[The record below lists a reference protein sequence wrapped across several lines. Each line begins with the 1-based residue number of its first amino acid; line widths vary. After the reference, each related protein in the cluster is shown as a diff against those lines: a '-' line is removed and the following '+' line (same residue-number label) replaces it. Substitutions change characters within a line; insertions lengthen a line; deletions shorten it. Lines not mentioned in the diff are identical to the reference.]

1 MFDLFVVITYF
12 LIVISFALKGRLSN
26 EVSASQYFLSSR
38 NLPWYSVAISTIAT
52 NIQGYQLLGMMGSAY
67 IFGLAQANLEINAI
81 QGILIGAF
89 IFVPFYLKEKVFT
102 ITEFIEKRLGK
113 KIALFYSIAN
123 ISLFSTITIG
133 AALFWGAYAT
143 EVVFDD
149 LLEPFVQNKF
159 ERITYLIIVLGL
171 ISGFYTYLGGLNAV
185 VKTDIIQFIIIIIG
199 GIIVFHISISNLG
212 GIEQL
217 YEKTGEKMHLHL
229 SANHPTLPWTHL
241 LGLFFLNI
249 NYWCANQT
257 IMQRAIAARN
267 LKHAQIGLL
276 AGGLLKYFMAA
287 IIVLPGIALYGIL
300 GENLQDPDLAFPYI
314 VKNLL
319 PVGFKG
325 IILCGLFASLMSTV
339 DSTLNSIAT
348 MWSTDIY
355 SKYINKA
362 ATDKE
367 KIIVGRKSII
377 IALCIGLTVGVY
389 LLYLKLDKP
398 QIAFTHV
405 LNNLRYYI
413 NCGIVLLICTS
424 VLLIKPNKKIIFCQL
439 VLSIPLNLAI
449 EKLVPELN
457 YFLRAFTVIIS
468 LLILS
473 IFFSERKIKN
483 IKSLFYPSSKLI
495 RNLGYLLLGSLIIIH
510 FLFS

>member
-1 MFDLFVVITYF
+1 MFDLFIVIFYF
-12 LIVISFALKGRLSN
+12 FIVISFALKGRLSN
-26 EVSASQYFLSSR
+26 DVSASQYFLSSR
-38 NLPWYSVAISTIAT
+38 NLPWYSIAISTIAT

-67 IFGLAQANLEINAI
+67 IFGLAQANLEINAV

-89 IFVPFYLKEKVFT
+89 IFVPLYLKEKVFT

-113 KIALFYSIAN
+113 NIALFYSLAN
-123 ISLFSTITIG
+123 ISLFSTITLG

-149 LLEPFVQNKF
+149 LLEPFVKNKF
-159 ERITYLIIVLGL
+159 ERITYLIVVLGI

-185 VKTDIIQFIIIIIG
+185 VKTDIIQFIIIIVS
-199 GIIVFHISISNLG
+199 GIIVFYASISNLG
-212 GIEQL
+212 GIGQL
-217 YEKTGEKMHLHL
+217 YERTGEKMHLHL
-229 SANHPTLPWTHL
+229 NANHPTLPWTHL

-267 LKHAQIGLL
+267 LNHAQIGLL
-276 AGGLLKYFMAA
+276 AGGLIKYFMAA

-319 PVGFKG
+319 PSGFKG
-325 IILCGLFASLMSTV
+325 IILCGLFASLMSTL

-355 SKYINKA
+355 SKYLNKA

-367 KIIVGRKSII
+367 KIIAGRKSII
-377 IALCIGLTVGVY
+377 IALCIGLTVGIY

-398 QIAFTHV
+398 EIAFTHV

-424 VLLIKPNKKIIFCQL
+424 VLLVKPNKKIIFYLL

-449 EKLVPELN
+449 EKLIPDLN

-473 IFFSERKIKN
+473 ILLSEKKN
-483 IKSLFYPSSKLI
+483 KKY
-495 RNLGYLLLGSLIIIH
+495 
-510 FLFS
+510 

>member
-1 MFDLFVVITYF
+1 MFDLFIVIFYF

-26 EVSASQYFLSSR
+26 DASADQYFLSSR
-38 NLPWYSVAISTIAT
+38 NLPWYSIAISTIAT

-67 IFGLAQANLEINAI
+67 IFGLAQANLEINAV

-113 KIALFYSIAN
+113 KIALFYSMAN
-123 ISLFSTITIG
+123 ISLFSTITLG

-149 LLEPFVQNKF
+149 LFEPFVRNKF
-159 ERITYLIIVLGL
+159 ERITYLILVLGL

-185 VKTDIIQFIIIIIG
+185 VKTDIIQFIIIIVG
-199 GIIVFHISISNLG
+199 GIIVFYISISNLG

-267 LKHAQIGLL
+267 LNHAQIGLL
-276 AGGLLKYFMAA
+276 AGGLIKYFMAI
-287 IIVLPGIALYGIL
+287 IIVLPGIALYGII
-300 GENLQDPDLAFPYI
+300 GDNLQDPDLAFPYI

-319 PVGFKG
+319 PNGFKG
-325 IILCGLFASLMSTV
+325 IILCGLFASLMSTL

-367 KIIVGRKSII
+367 KIIAGRKSIV
-377 IALCIGLTVGVY
+377 IALCIGLTVGIY

-424 VLLIKPNKKIIFCQL
+424 VLLIKPNKKIIFYLL

>member
-1 MFDLFVVITYF
+1 
-12 LIVISFALKGRLSN
+12 
-26 EVSASQYFLSSR
+26 
-38 NLPWYSVAISTIAT
+38 
-52 NIQGYQLLGMMGSAY
+52 
-67 IFGLAQANLEINAI
+67 
-81 QGILIGAF
+81 LIGAF

-113 KIALFYSIAN
+113 KIALFYSISN
-123 ISLFSTITIG
+123 ISLFSTITLG

-143 EVVFDD
+143 DVVFDD

-159 ERITYLIIVLGL
+159 ERITYLIVILGV
-171 ISGFYTYLGGLNAV
+171 ISGLYTYLGGLNAV

-199 GIIVFHISISNLG
+199 GIIVFHVSVSNLG

-300 GENLQDPDLAFPYI
+300 GEDLQDPDLAFPYI

-319 PVGFKG
+319 PNGFKG
-325 IILCGLFASLMSTV
+325 IILCGLFASLMSTL

-355 SKYINKA
+355 SKYINTA

-367 KIIVGRKSII
+367 KIISGRKSII
-377 IALCIGLTVGVY
+377 IALCIGLTVGIY

-424 VLLIKPNKKIIFCQL
+424 VLLIKPNKKIIFFLL
-439 VLSIPLNLAI
+439 VLSIPLNFAI

-473 IFFSERKIKN
+473 IFFSERKVKN
-483 IKSLFYPSSKLI
+483 IKSLFYPSSILI

>member
-1 MFDLFVVITYF
+1 MFDLFIVIFYF
-12 LIVISFALKGRLSN
+12 FIVISLALKGRLSN

-67 IFGLAQANLEINAI
+67 IFGLAQANLEINSV

-89 IFVPFYLKEKVFT
+89 IFVPLYLKEKVFT

-113 KIALFYSIAN
+113 NIALFYSVAN
-123 ISLFSTITIG
+123 ISLFSTITLG

-149 LLEPFVQNKF
+149 LLDPLVKNKF
-159 ERITYLIIVLGL
+159 ERITYLIVVLGV

-185 VKTDIIQFIIIIIG
+185 VKTDIIQFIIIIVG
-199 GIIVFHISISNLG
+199 GIIVFYISISHLG

-267 LKHAQIGLL
+267 LNHAQIGLL
-276 AGGLLKYFMAA
+276 TGGLIKYFMAA

-300 GENLQDPDLAFPYI
+300 GESLKDPDLAFPYI

-319 PVGFKG
+319 PKGFKG
-325 IILCGLFASLMSTV
+325 IILCGLFASLMSTL

-355 SKYINKA
+355 SKYINKV

-367 KIIVGRKSII
+367 KIIAGRKSII
-377 IALCIGLTVGVY
+377 IALCVGLTVGIY

-398 QIAFTHV
+398 QVAFTHV

-424 VLLIKPNKKIIFCQL
+424 VLLIKPNKKLIFYLL
-439 VLSIPLNLAI
+439 VLSIPLNLII
-449 EKLVPELN
+449 EKLIPELN

-473 IFFSERKIKN
+473 ILFSKGKIKK
-483 IKSLFYPSSKLI
+483 IKSLFYPSSILNRI
-495 RNLGYLLLGSLIIIH
+495 LVFLFLGILIIIP

>member
-1 MFDLFVVITYF
+1 
-12 LIVISFALKGRLSN
+12 
-26 EVSASQYFLSSR
+26 
-38 NLPWYSVAISTIAT
+38 
-52 NIQGYQLLGMMGSAY
+52 MGSAY
-67 IFGLAQANLEINAI
+67 IFGLAQANLEINAV

-89 IFVPFYLKEKVFT
+89 IFVPLYLKEKVFT

-113 KIALFYSIAN
+113 KIALFYSISN
-123 ISLFSTITIG
+123 ISLFSTITLG

-143 EVVFDD
+143 DVVFED

-159 ERITYLIIVLGL
+159 ERITCLIVILGV
-171 ISGFYTYLGGLNAV
+171 ISGLYTYLGGLNAV

-199 GIIVFHISISNLG
+199 GIIVFHVSVSNLG

-276 AGGLLKYFMAA
+276 AGGLIKYFMAA

-300 GENLQDPDLAFPYI
+300 GEGLQDPDLAFPYI

-319 PVGFKG
+319 PNGFKG
-325 IILCGLFASLMSTV
+325 IILCGLFASLMSTL

-355 SKYINKA
+355 SKYINTA

-367 KIIVGRKSII
+367 KIISGRKSII
-377 IALCIGLTVGVY
+377 IALCIGLTVGIY

-424 VLLIKPNKKIIFCQL
+424 VLLIKPNKKIIFFL
-439 VLSIPLNLAI
+439 MVLSIPLNLAI

-473 IFFSERKIKN
+473 IFFSERKVKN
-483 IKSLFYPSSKLI
+483 IKSLFYPSSILI

>member
-1 MFDLFVVITYF
+1 MFDFFIVIFYF

-38 NLPWYSVAISTIAT
+38 NLTWYSVAISTIAT

-67 IFGLAQANLEINAI
+67 IFGLAQANLEINAV

-89 IFVPFYLKEKVFT
+89 VFVPFYLKEKVFT

-123 ISLFSTITIG
+123 ISLFSTITLG

-159 ERITYLIIVLGL
+159 ERIAYLIVILGV
-171 ISGFYTYLGGLNAV
+171 ISGLYTYLGGLNAV
-185 VKTDIIQFIIIIIG
+185 VKTDIIQFIIIIIS
-199 GIIVFHISISNLG
+199 GIIVFYISISNLG
-212 GIEQL
+212 GIGQL
-217 YEKTGEKMHLHL
+217 YDKTGEKMHLHL

-276 AGGLLKYFMAA
+276 AGGLIKYFMAA

-300 GENLQDPDLAFPYI
+300 GEDLQDPDLAFPYI
-314 VKNLL
+314 IKNLL
-319 PVGFKG
+319 PNGFKG
-325 IILCGLFASLMSTV
+325 IILCGLFASLMSTL

-355 SKYINKA
+355 SKYINKS

-377 IALCIGLTVGVY
+377 IALCVGLTIGIY

-424 VLLIKPNKKIIFCQL
+424 VLLIKPNKKIIFRLL

-473 IFFSERKIKN
+473 IFFSKRKIKN

-495 RNLGYLLLGSLIIIH
+495 RNLGYLLLGSLILIH

>member
-1 MFDLFVVITYF
+1 MFDLFIVIFYF
-12 LIVISFALKGRLSN
+12 SIVISFALKGRLSN
-26 EVSASQYFLSSR
+26 DVSASQYFLSSR

-67 IFGLAQANLEINAI
+67 IFGLAQANLEINAV

-89 IFVPFYLKEKVFT
+89 IFVPLYLKEKVFT

-113 KIALFYSIAN
+113 KIALFYSISN
-123 ISLFSTITIG
+123 ISLFSTITLG

-143 EVVFDD
+143 DVVFDD

-159 ERITYLIIVLGL
+159 ERITYLIVILGV
-171 ISGFYTYLGGLNAV
+171 ISGLYTYLGGLNAV

-199 GIIVFHISISNLG
+199 GIIVFHVSVSNLG

-276 AGGLLKYFMAA
+276 AGGLIKYFMAA

-300 GENLQDPDLAFPYI
+300 GEGLQDPDLAFPYI

-319 PVGFKG
+319 PNGFKG
-325 IILCGLFASLMSTV
+325 IILCGLFASLMSTL

-355 SKYINKA
+355 SKYINTA

-367 KIIVGRKSII
+367 KIISGRKSII
-377 IALCIGLTVGVY
+377 IALCIGLTVGIY

-424 VLLIKPNKKIIFCQL
+424 VLLIKPNKKIIFFLL

-473 IFFSERKIKN
+473 IFFSERKVKN
-483 IKSLFYPSSKLI
+483 IKSLFYPSSILI

>member
-1 MFDLFVVITYF
+1 MFDLFIVIFYF
-12 LIVISFALKGRLSN
+12 FIVISFALKGRLSN
-26 EVSASQYFLSSR
+26 DASADQYFLSSR
-38 NLPWYSVAISTIAT
+38 NLPWYSIAISTIAT

-67 IFGLAQANLEINAI
+67 IFGLAQANLEINAV

-113 KIALFYSIAN
+113 KIALFYSVAN
-123 ISLFSTITIG
+123 ITLFSTITLG

-143 EVVFDD
+143 EVVFDN
-149 LLEPFVQNKF
+149 LFEPFVRNKF
-159 ERITYLIIVLGL
+159 ERITYLIVVLGL

-185 VKTDIIQFIIIIIG
+185 VKTDIIQFIIIIVG
-199 GIIVFHISISNLG
+199 GIIVFYISISNLG

-267 LKHAQIGLL
+267 LNHAQIGLL
-276 AGGLLKYFMAA
+276 AGGLIKYFMAV

-300 GENLQDPDLAFPYI
+300 GDSLQDPDLAFPYI

-319 PVGFKG
+319 PNGFKG
-325 IILCGLFASLMSTV
+325 IILCGLFASLMSTL

-367 KIIVGRKSII
+367 KIIAGRKSII
-377 IALCIGLTVGVY
+377 IALCIGLTVGIY

-424 VLLIKPNKKIIFCQL
+424 VLLIKPNKKIIFYLL
-439 VLSIPLNLAI
+439 VLSIPLNLVI
-449 EKLVPELN
+449 EKLVPNLN

-468 LLILS
+468 LLISS
-473 IFFSERKIKN
+473 ILFSEGKMKN
-483 IKSLFYPSSKLI
+483 IKSLFYPSSILN

>member
-1 MFDLFVVITYF
+1 MFDLFIVIFYF

-89 IFVPFYLKEKVFT
+89 VFVPFYLKEKVFT

-123 ISLFSTITIG
+123 ISLFSTITLG

-159 ERITYLIIVLGL
+159 ERIAYLIVILGV
-171 ISGFYTYLGGLNAV
+171 ISGLYTYLGGLNAV
-185 VKTDIIQFIIIIIG
+185 VKTDIIQFIIIIIS
-199 GIIVFHISISNLG
+199 GIIVFHVSVSNLG

-217 YEKTGEKMHLHL
+217 YDKTGEKMHLHL

-276 AGGLLKYFMAA
+276 AGGLIKYFMAA

-300 GENLQDPDLAFPYI
+300 GEDLQDPDLAFPYI

-319 PVGFKG
+319 PNGFKG
-325 IILCGLFASLMSTV
+325 IILCGLFASLMSTL

-355 SKYINKA
+355 SKYINKG

-377 IALCIGLTVGVY
+377 IALSIGLTVGMY

-398 QIAFTHV
+398 QAAFTHV

-424 VLLIKPNKKIIFCQL
+424 VLLIKPNKKIIFYLL
-439 VLSIPLNLAI
+439 VLSIPMNLAI

-457 YFLRAFTVIIS
+457 YFLRAFAVILS

-473 IFFSERKIKN
+473 IFFSEREIKN

-495 RNLGYLLLGSLIIIH
+495 RNLGYLLLGSLITIH

>member
-1 MFDLFVVITYF
+1 MFDLFVVIFYF
-12 LIVISFALKGRLSN
+12 FIVISFALKGRLSN

-123 ISLFSTITIG
+123 ISLFSTITLG

-159 ERITYLIIVLGL
+159 ERITYLIIVLGV

-287 IIVLPGIALYGIL
+287 IIILPGIALYGIL
-300 GENLQDPDLAFPYI
+300 GEDLQDPDLAFPYI

-325 IILCGLFASLMSTV
+325 IILCGLFASLMSTL

-355 SKYINKA
+355 SKYINKS

-377 IALCIGLTVGVY
+377 IALCVGLTIGIY

-424 VLLIKPNKKIIFCQL
+424 VLLIKPNKKIIFFLL

-473 IFFSERKIKN
+473 IFFSKRKIKN

-495 RNLGYLLLGSLIIIH
+495 RNLGYLLLASLIIIH

>member
-1 MFDLFVVITYF
+1 
-12 LIVISFALKGRLSN
+12 
-26 EVSASQYFLSSR
+26 
-38 NLPWYSVAISTIAT
+38 
-52 NIQGYQLLGMMGSAY
+52 
-67 IFGLAQANLEINAI
+67 
-81 QGILIGAF
+81 
-89 IFVPFYLKEKVFT
+89 
-102 ITEFIEKRLGK
+102 
-113 KIALFYSIAN
+113 
-123 ISLFSTITIG
+123 
-133 AALFWGAYAT
+133 
-143 EVVFDD
+143 
-149 LLEPFVQNKF
+149 
-159 ERITYLIIVLGL
+159 
-171 ISGFYTYLGGLNAV
+171 
-185 VKTDIIQFIIIIIG
+185 
-199 GIIVFHISISNLG
+199 
-212 GIEQL
+212 
-217 YEKTGEKMHLHL
+217 MHLHL

-267 LKHAQIGLL
+267 LNHAQIGLL
-276 AGGLLKYFMAA
+276 AGGLIKYFMAA

-300 GENLQDPDLAFPYI
+300 GENLQDPDLAYPYI

-319 PVGFKG
+319 PNGFKG
-325 IILCGLFASLMSTV
+325 IILCGLFASLMSTL

-367 KIIVGRKSII
+367 KIIAGRKSII
-377 IALCIGLTVGVY
+377 ISLCIGLTVGIY

-413 NCGIVLLICTS
+413 NCGIVLLILTS
-424 VLLIKPNKKIIFCQL
+424 VLLTKPNKKIIFYLL
-439 VLSIPLNLAI
+439 VLSIPFNLAI
-449 EKLVPELN
+449 EKLIPELN
-457 YFLRAFTVIIS
+457 YFLRAFTVIIF

-473 IFFSERKIKN
+473 FLFSERKIKN
-483 IKSLFYPSSKLI
+483 IKSLFYPSSILN
-495 RNLGYLLLGSLIIIH
+495 RNLGYLLLVSLIIIH

>member
-1 MFDLFVVITYF
+1 MFDLFIVIFYF
-12 LIVISFALKGRLSN
+12 FIVISFALKGRLSN
-26 EVSASQYFLSSR
+26 DVSASQYFLSSR

-67 IFGLAQANLEINAI
+67 IFGLAQANLEINAV

-89 IFVPFYLKEKVFT
+89 IFVPLYLKEKVFT

-113 KIALFYSIAN
+113 KIALFYSISN
-123 ISLFSTITIG
+123 ISLFSTITLG

-143 EVVFDD
+143 DVVFDD

-159 ERITYLIIVLGL
+159 ERITYLIVILGV
-171 ISGFYTYLGGLNAV
+171 ISGLYTYLGGLNAV

-199 GIIVFHISISNLG
+199 GIIVFHVSVSNLG

-276 AGGLLKYFMAA
+276 AGGLIKYFMAA

-300 GENLQDPDLAFPYI
+300 GEDLPDPDLAFPYI

-319 PVGFKG
+319 PNGFKG
-325 IILCGLFASLMSTV
+325 IILCGLFASLMSTL

-355 SKYINKA
+355 SKYINTA

-367 KIIVGRKSII
+367 KIISGRKSII
-377 IALCIGLTVGVY
+377 IALCIGLTVGIY

-424 VLLIKPNKKIIFCQL
+424 VLLIKPNKKIIFFL
-439 VLSIPLNLAI
+439 MVLSIPLNLAI

-483 IKSLFYPSSKLI
+483 IKSLFYPSSILI

>member
-1 MFDLFVVITYF
+1 MFDLFVVIFYF
-12 LIVISFALKGRLSN
+12 FIVISFALKGRLSN
-26 EVSASQYFLSSR
+26 VVSASQYFLSSR

-123 ISLFSTITIG
+123 ISLFSTITLG

-159 ERITYLIIVLGL
+159 ERITYLIIVLGV

-185 VKTDIIQFIIIIIG
+185 VKTDISQFIIIIIG
-199 GIIVFHISISNLG
+199 GIIVFYVSISNLG

-300 GENLQDPDLAFPYI
+300 GEDLQDPDLAFPYI

-325 IILCGLFASLMSTV
+325 IILCGLFASLMSTL

-355 SKYINKA
+355 SKYINKS

-377 IALCIGLTVGVY
+377 IALCVGLTVGIY

-398 QIAFTHV
+398 QIAFTHF

-424 VLLIKPNKKIIFCQL
+424 VLLIKPNKKIIFCLL

-473 IFFSERKIKN
+473 IFFSERKVKN

>member
-1 MFDLFVVITYF
+1 MFDL
-12 LIVISFALKGRLSN
+12 LIVIFYFFILITLALKGRLSDDA
-26 EVSASQYFLSSR
+26 SAAQYFLSSR

-67 IFGLAQANLEINAI
+67 IFGLAQANLEINAV

-89 IFVPFYLKEKVFT
+89 IFVPLYLKEKVFT

-113 KIALFYSIAN
+113 NIALFYSVAN
-123 ISLFSTITIG
+123 LSLFSTITLG

-149 LLEPFVQNKF
+149 LLEPFVGNKF
-159 ERITYLIIVLGL
+159 ERITYLILVLGV
-171 ISGFYTYLGGLNAV
+171 ISGFYTFLGGLNAV
-185 VKTDIIQFIIIIIG
+185 VKTDIIQFIIIVTSG
-199 GIIVFHISISNLG
+199 VIVFYTSISNLG

-229 SANHPTLPWTHL
+229 SANHPTLPWTHI

-267 LKHAQIGLL
+267 LNHAQIGLL
-276 AGGLLKYFMAA
+276 AGGLIKYFMA
-287 IIVLPGIALYGIL
+287 IIIILPGIALYGIL

-319 PVGFKG
+319 PSGFKG
-325 IILCGLFASLMSTV
+325 IIICGLFASLMSTL

-355 SKYINKA
+355 SKYLKTS

-367 KIIVGRKSII
+367 KIVAGKKAII
-377 IALCIGLTVGVY
+377 IALCIGLTVGIY
-389 LLYLKLDKP
+389 LLYLKLDRP

-424 VLLIKPNKKIIFCQL
+424 VLLIKPNKKVIFYLL
-439 VLSIPLNLAI
+439 VLSIPMNLAI

-457 YFLRAFTVIIS
+457 YFLRAFAVIVS

-473 IFFSERKIKN
+473 IFFSEREIKN
-483 IKSLFYPSSKLI
+483 IKSLFYPSSILI
-495 RNLGYLLLGSLIIIH
+495 RNFGYLLLGSLITIH

>member
-1 MFDLFVVITYF
+1 MFDL
-12 LIVISFALKGRLSN
+12 LIVIFYFFILITLALRGRLSDDA
-26 EVSASQYFLSSR
+26 SAAQYFLSSR

-52 NIQGYQLLGMMGSAY
+52 NIQGYQFLGMMGSAY
-67 IFGLAQANLEINAI
+67 IFGLAQANLEINAV

-89 IFVPFYLKEKVFT
+89 IFVPLYLKEKVFT

-113 KIALFYSIAN
+113 NIALFYSVAN
-123 ISLFSTITIG
+123 LSLFSTITLG

-149 LLEPFVQNKF
+149 LLEPFVGNKF
-159 ERITYLIIVLGL
+159 ERITYLILVLGV
-171 ISGFYTYLGGLNAV
+171 ISGFYTFLGGLNAV
-185 VKTDIIQFIIIIIG
+185 VKTDIIQFIIIVTSG
-199 GIIVFHISISNLG
+199 VIVFYTSISNLG

-229 SANHPTLPWTHL
+229 SANHPTLPWTHI

-267 LKHAQIGLL
+267 LNHAQIGLL
-276 AGGLLKYFMAA
+276 AGGLIKYFMA
-287 IIVLPGIALYGIL
+287 IIIILPGIALYGIL

-319 PVGFKG
+319 PSGFKG
-325 IILCGLFASLMSTV
+325 IIICGLFASLMSTL

-355 SKYINKA
+355 SKYLKKS

-367 KIIVGRKSII
+367 KIVAGKRAII
-377 IALCIGLTVGVY
+377 IALCIGLTVGIY
-389 LLYLKLDKP
+389 LLYLKLDRP

-424 VLLIKPNKKIIFCQL
+424 VLLIKPNKKIIFYL
-439 VLSIPLNLAI
+439 LFLSIPLNLVI
-449 EKLVPELN
+449 EKIIPELN

-468 LLILS
+468 LLIFSILS
-473 IFFSERKIKN
+473 SERKIKN
-483 IKSLFYPSSKLI
+483 IKSLFYPSSILN
-495 RNLGYLLLGSLIIIH
+495 RNLGILLLGSLIIIH

>member
-1 MFDLFVVITYF
+1 MFDLFIVIFYF
-12 LIVISFALKGRLSN
+12 SIVISFALKGRLSN
-26 EVSASQYFLSSR
+26 DVSASQYFLSSR

-67 IFGLAQANLEINAI
+67 IFGLAQANLEINAV

-113 KIALFYSIAN
+113 KIALFYSISN
-123 ISLFSTITIG
+123 ISLFSTITLG

-143 EVVFDD
+143 DVVFDD

-159 ERITYLIIVLGL
+159 ERITYLIVILGV
-171 ISGFYTYLGGLNAV
+171 ISGLYTYLGGLNAV

-199 GIIVFHISISNLG
+199 GIIVFHVSVSNLG

-276 AGGLLKYFMAA
+276 AGGLIKYFMAA

-300 GENLQDPDLAFPYI
+300 GEGLQDPDLAFPYI

-319 PVGFKG
+319 PNGFKG
-325 IILCGLFASLMSTV
+325 IILCGLFASLMSTL

-355 SKYINKA
+355 SKYINTA

-367 KIIVGRKSII
+367 KIISGRKSII
-377 IALCIGLTVGVY
+377 IALCIGLTVGIY

-424 VLLIKPNKKIIFCQL
+424 VLLIKPNKKIIFFLL
-439 VLSIPLNLAI
+439 VLSIPLNFAI

-473 IFFSERKIKN
+473 IFFSERKVKN
-483 IKSLFYPSSKLI
+483 IKSLFYPSSILI

>member
-1 MFDLFVVITYF
+1 M
-12 LIVISFALKGRLSN
+12 
-26 EVSASQYFLSSR
+26 
-38 NLPWYSVAISTIAT
+38 
-52 NIQGYQLLGMMGSAY
+52 
-67 IFGLAQANLEINAI
+67 
-81 QGILIGAF
+81 
-89 IFVPFYLKEKVFT
+89 
-102 ITEFIEKRLGK
+102 
-113 KIALFYSIAN
+113 
-123 ISLFSTITIG
+123 
-133 AALFWGAYAT
+133 
-143 EVVFDD
+143 
-149 LLEPFVQNKF
+149 
-159 ERITYLIIVLGL
+159 VLGV

-185 VKTDIIQFIIIIIG
+185 VKTDIIQFIIIIVG
-199 GIIVFHISISNLG
+199 GIIVFYTSISNLG

-249 NYWCANQT
+249 NYWFANQT

-267 LKHAQIGLL
+267 LNHAQIGLL
-276 AGGLLKYFMAA
+276 AGGLIKYFMAV

-319 PVGFKG
+319 PSGFKG
-325 IILCGLFASLMSTV
+325 VILCGLFASLMSTL

-367 KIIVGRKSII
+367 KIIAGRKSII
-377 IALCIGLTVGVY
+377 ISLCIGLTVGIY
-389 LLYLKLDKP
+389 LLYFKLDKP
-398 QIAFTHV
+398 EIAFTHV
-405 LNNLRYYI
+405 LKNLRYYI

-424 VLLIKPNKKIIFCQL
+424 VLLIKPNKKIIFYL
-439 VLSIPLNLAI
+439 LILSIPLNLAI
-449 EKLVPELN
+449 EKLIPDLN

-473 IFFSERKIKN
+473 ILLSEKKIKN
-483 IKSLFYPSSKLI
+483 IKSLFYPSSILN

>member
-1 MFDLFVVITYF
+1 MFDLFIVIFYF
-12 LIVISFALKGRLSN
+12 FIVISFALKGRLSN
-26 EVSASQYFLSSR
+26 DASADQYFLSSR
-38 NLPWYSVAISTIAT
+38 NLPWYSIAISTIAT

-67 IFGLAQANLEINAI
+67 IFGLAQANLEINAV

-113 KIALFYSIAN
+113 KIALFYSVAN
-123 ISLFSTITIG
+123 ISLFSTITLG

-143 EVVFDD
+143 EVVFDN
-149 LLEPFVQNKF
+149 LFEPFVRNKF
-159 ERITYLIIVLGL
+159 ERITYLIVVLGL

-185 VKTDIIQFIIIIIG
+185 VKTDIIQFIIIIVG
-199 GIIVFHISISNLG
+199 GIIVFYISISNLG

-267 LKHAQIGLL
+267 LNHAQIGLL
-276 AGGLLKYFMAA
+276 AGGLIKYFMAV

-300 GENLQDPDLAFPYI
+300 GDSLQDPDLAFPYI

-319 PVGFKG
+319 PNGFKG
-325 IILCGLFASLMSTV
+325 IILCGLFASLMSTL

-367 KIIVGRKSII
+367 KIIAGRKSII
-377 IALCIGLTVGVY
+377 IALCIGLTVGIY

-424 VLLIKPNKKIIFCQL
+424 VLLIKPNKKVILYLLI
-439 VLSIPLNLAI
+439 LSIPMNLAI

-457 YFLRAFTVIIS
+457 
-468 LLILS
+468 
-473 IFFSERKIKN
+473 
-483 IKSLFYPSSKLI
+483 
-495 RNLGYLLLGSLIIIH
+495 
-510 FLFS
+510 

>member
-1 MFDLFVVITYF
+1 MFDLLIVIFYF
-12 LIVISFALKGRLSN
+12 LIVISFALKGKLSN
-26 EVSASQYFLSSR
+26 EVSASKYFLSSR

-123 ISLFSTITIG
+123 ISLFSTITLG

-424 VLLIKPNKKIIFCQL
+424 VLLIKPNKKIIFCLL

-483 IKSLFYPSSKLI
+483 IKSLIYPSSKLI
-495 RNLGYLLLGSLIIIH
+495 RNLGYLLLASLIIIH

>member
-1 MFDLFVVITYF
+1 MFDLFIVIFYF
-12 LIVISFALKGRLSN
+12 FIVISFALKGKLSTDA
-26 EVSASQYFLSSR
+26 SASQYFLSSR
-38 NLPWYSVAISTIAT
+38 NLPWYSIAISTIAT

-67 IFGLAQANLEINAI
+67 IFGLAQANLEINAV

-113 KIALFYSIAN
+113 KIALFYSVAN
-123 ISLFSTITIG
+123 ISLFSTITLG

-149 LLEPFVQNKF
+149 LFEPFVRNKF
-159 ERITYLIIVLGL
+159 ERITYLIVVLGL

-185 VKTDIIQFIIIIIG
+185 VKTDIIQFIIIIVG
-199 GIIVFHISISNLG
+199 GIIVFYISISNLG

-267 LKHAQIGLL
+267 LNHAQIGLL
-276 AGGLLKYFMAA
+276 AGGLIKYFMAV

-300 GENLQDPDLAFPYI
+300 GDNLQDPDLAFPYI

-319 PVGFKG
+319 PNGFKG
-325 IILCGLFASLMSTV
+325 IILCGLFASLMSTL
-339 DSTLNSIAT
+339 DSTL
-348 MWSTDIY
+348 
-355 SKYINKA
+355 
-362 ATDKE
+362 
-367 KIIVGRKSII
+367 
-377 IALCIGLTVGVY
+377 TVSY
-389 LLYLKLDKP
+389 
-398 QIAFTHV
+398 TH
-405 LNNLRYYI
+405 
-413 NCGIVLLICTS
+413 
-424 VLLIKPNKKIIFCQL
+424 
-439 VLSIPLNLAI
+439 
-449 EKLVPELN
+449 
-457 YFLRAFTVIIS
+457 LRAHET
-468 LLILS
+468 
-473 IFFSERKIKN
+473 
-483 IKSLFYPSSKLI
+483 
-495 RNLGYLLLGSLIIIH
+495 
-510 FLFS
+510 

>member
-123 ISLFSTITIG
+123 ISLFSTITLG

-171 ISGFYTYLGGLNAV
+171 ISCFYTYLGGLNAV

-495 RNLGYLLLGSLIIIH
+495 RNLGYLLLASLIIIH

>member
-1 MFDLFVVITYF
+1 MFDLFIVIFYF
-12 LIVISFALKGRLSN
+12 FIVISFALKGRLSN
-26 EVSASQYFLSSR
+26 DVSASQYFLSSR

-67 IFGLAQANLEINAI
+67 IFGLAQANLEINAV

-89 IFVPFYLKEKVFT
+89 IFVPLYLKEKVFT

-113 KIALFYSIAN
+113 KIALFYSISN
-123 ISLFSTITIG
+123 ISLFSTITLG

-143 EVVFDD
+143 DVVFDD

-159 ERITYLIIVLGL
+159 ERITYLIVILGV
-171 ISGFYTYLGGLNAV
+171 ISGLYTYLGGLNAV

-199 GIIVFHISISNLG
+199 GIIVFHVSVSNLG

-276 AGGLLKYFMAA
+276 AGGLIKYFMAA

-300 GENLQDPDLAFPYI
+300 GEGLQDPDLAFPYI

-319 PVGFKG
+319 PNGFKG
-325 IILCGLFASLMSTV
+325 IILCGLFASLMSTL

-355 SKYINKA
+355 SKYINTA

-367 KIIVGRKSII
+367 KIISGRKSII
-377 IALCIGLTVGVY
+377 IALCIGLTVGIY

-424 VLLIKPNKKIIFCQL
+424 VLLIKPNKKIIFFL
-439 VLSIPLNLAI
+439 MVLSIPLNLAI

-483 IKSLFYPSSKLI
+483 IKSLFYPSSILI

>member
-1 MFDLFVVITYF
+1 MFDLFTVIFYF
-12 LIVISFALKGRLSN
+12 LIVISFAFRGRLSN
-26 EVSASQYFLSSR
+26 DASASQYFLSSR

-67 IFGLAQANLEINAI
+67 IYGLAQANLEINAI

-102 ITEFIEKRLGK
+102 ITEFIERRLGK
-113 KIALFYSIAN
+113 KIALFYSVAN
-123 ISLFSTITIG
+123 ISLFSTITLG

-143 EVVFDD
+143 EVVFEN
-149 LLEPFVQNKF
+149 LLEPFFQNKF
-159 ERITYLIIVLGL
+159 ERITYLILLLGV

-185 VKTDIIQFIIIIIG
+185 VKTDIIQFIVIIVG
-199 GIIVFHISISNLG
+199 GIIVFYTTISNLG

-217 YEKTGEKMHLHL
+217 YEKTEEKMHLHL
-229 SANHPTLPWTHL
+229 NANHPTLPWTHL

-276 AGGLLKYFMAA
+276 AGGLIKYFMA
-287 IIVLPGIALYGIL
+287 IVIVLPGIALYGIL
-300 GENLQDPDLAFPYI
+300 GEKLQDPDLAFPYI

-319 PVGFKG
+319 PNGFKG
-325 IILCGLFASLMSTV
+325 IILCGLFASLMSTL

-367 KIIVGRKSII
+367 KIIAGRKSII
-377 IALCIGLTVGVY
+377 IALCIGLTVGVC

-424 VLLIKPNKKIIFCQL
+424 VLLIKPNKKIIFYLL
-439 VLSIPLNLAI
+439 VLSIPLNLGI
-449 EKLVPELN
+449 EKIFPKLN

-468 LLILS
+468 LLTLS
-473 IFFSERKIKN
+473 ILFSERKINN
-483 IKSLFYPSSKLI
+483 IKSLFNPSSILI
-495 RNLGYLLLGSLIIIH
+495 RNLGYLLLGSLIITH

>member
-1 MFDLFVVITYF
+1 MFDLFIVIFYF
-12 LIVISFALKGRLSN
+12 FIVISFALKGKLSTDA
-26 EVSASQYFLSSR
+26 SASQYFLSSR
-38 NLPWYSVAISTIAT
+38 NLPWYSIAISTIAT

-67 IFGLAQANLEINAI
+67 IFGLAQANLEINAV

-113 KIALFYSIAN
+113 KIALFYSVAN
-123 ISLFSTITIG
+123 ISLFSTITLG

-149 LLEPFVQNKF
+149 LFEPFVRNKF
-159 ERITYLIIVLGL
+159 ERITYLIVVLGL

-185 VKTDIIQFIIIIIG
+185 VKTDIIQFIIIIVG
-199 GIIVFHISISNLG
+199 GIIVFYISISNLG

-267 LKHAQIGLL
+267 LNHAQIGLL
-276 AGGLLKYFMAA
+276 AGGLIKYFMAV

-300 GENLQDPDLAFPYI
+300 GDNLQDPDLAFPYI

-319 PVGFKG
+319 PNGFKG
-325 IILCGLFASLMSTV
+325 IILCGLFASLMSTL

-367 KIIVGRKSII
+367 KIIAGRKSII
-377 IALCIGLTVGVY
+377 IALCIGLTVGIY

-424 VLLIKPNKKIIFCQL
+424 VLLIKPNKKIIFYLL

-483 IKSLFYPSSKLI
+483 IKSLFYPSSILI

>member
-1 MFDLFVVITYF
+1 MFDLFVVIFYF
-12 LIVISFALKGRLSN
+12 FIVISFALKGRLSN

-123 ISLFSTITIG
+123 ISLFSTITLG

-159 ERITYLIIVLGL
+159 ERITYLIIALGV

-217 YEKTGEKMHLHL
+217 YERTGEKMHLHL

-300 GENLQDPDLAFPYI
+300 GEDLQDPDLTFPYI

-325 IILCGLFASLMSTV
+325 IILCGLFASLMSTL

-355 SKYINKA
+355 SKYINKS

-377 IALCIGLTVGVY
+377 IALCVGLTVGIY

-424 VLLIKPNKKIIFCQL
+424 VLLIKPNKKIIFYLL
-439 VLSIPLNLAI
+439 VLSIPFNLAI